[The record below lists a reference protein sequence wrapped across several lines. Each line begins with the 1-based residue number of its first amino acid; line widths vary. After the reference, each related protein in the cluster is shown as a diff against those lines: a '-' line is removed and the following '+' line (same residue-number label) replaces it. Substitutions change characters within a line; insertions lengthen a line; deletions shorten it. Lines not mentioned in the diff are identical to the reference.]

1 MSGRKREG
9 YLRLKPGL
17 GIGRDRRGLLYATH
31 FVTGKTR
38 VYEGPAWVEHLLAAS
53 TRGIPE
59 EKALEFLG
67 EDAEVSPEELE
78 GILDYLLHE
87 GIVLRLTLEEVAR
100 INLGRYGRQIECFY
114 EFAGDRA
121 PFAFQD
127 RLAASSVVLLGL
139 GGIGSWMALLL
150 AMAGVGALTLVDG
163 GTVKES
169 NLSRQPLYR
178 EGQLGLRKVEAA
190 RASLLALNSGMRV
203 SAYHTLVSGPEDLR
217 EIVPGHDLVINA
229 MDDPDINTTSSWVAE
244 VAEGEGIP
252 YLLAGGYS
260 GHIGRIGPTVLPG
273 KTPDWNAFQ
282 QYYAERRRE
291 NPDVRFAV
299 GRENHKAAFAP
310 LSALV
315 SALQVWDAIRVLTR
329 LGDPLLAGRLGEVDF
344 ATGEV
349 RWEPVPA
356 PADA

>member
-1 MSGRKREG
+1 MESTKKEG
-9 YLRLKPGL
+9 SLRLLPGL
-17 GIGRDRRGLLYATH
+17 GIGRDKRGLLYVTH
-31 FVTGKTR
+31 FVTGRTR
-38 VYEGPAWVEHLLAAS
+38 VYEAPAWVERLLAAS
-53 TRGIPE
+53 VRGIPE
-59 EKALEFLG
+59 EKALELVG
-67 EDAEVSPEELE
+67 DGVDVSPEEFE
-78 GILDYLLHE
+78 GVLDYLLHE
-87 GIVLRLTLEEVAR
+87 GIILRLTLEEVAR
-100 INLGRYGRQIECFY
+100 INLGRYGRQIEYFY

-127 RLAASSVVLLGL
+127 RLAASSAVLLGL

-178 EGQLGLRKVEAA
+178 EDQLGWLKVKAA

-203 SAYHTLVSGPEDLR
+203 SVRHAFVSGPGDLR
-217 EIVPGHDLVINA
+217 EIIPGHDLVINA

-244 VAEGEGIP
+244 VAEREGIP
-252 YLLAGGYS
+252 YLVAGGYS

-273 KTPDWNAFQ
+273 KTPEWNAYQ
-282 QYYAERRRE
+282 QYHNERRRE
-291 NPDVRFAV
+291 NPDVLFPV

-310 LSALV
+310 LAALV
-315 SALQVWDAIRVLTR
+315 SALQIWEAIRVLTR
-329 LGDPLLAGRLGEVDF
+329 LGNPLLAGRLGEVDF

-349 RWEPVPA
+349 RWEPVPV
-356 PADA
+356 DA